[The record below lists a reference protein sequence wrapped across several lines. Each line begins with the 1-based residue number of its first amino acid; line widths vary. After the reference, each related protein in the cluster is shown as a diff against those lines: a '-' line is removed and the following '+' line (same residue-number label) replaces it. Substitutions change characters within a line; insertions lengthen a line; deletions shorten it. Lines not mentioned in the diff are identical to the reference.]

1 MPFFLMWSLEKYLV
15 RNTEHKAPRY
25 VVVSITVLPRLSWAE
40 ISFWTPYSRK
50 PSPQVPPL
58 MWATKFHTHRKQI
71 LIFTFLKS
79 KPEDKRILHRL
90 IATFRLFHRL
100 KRFVTHRHVPF
111 WSPDMTI
118 YKVVQIWPRQTVTC
132 LHTNR
137 PGHIWTTL
145 YIFFSAFTSKLILLA
160 ITQASVFLFIVCI
173 LPPNILIPSA

>member
-1 MPFFLMWSLEKYLV
+1 MWSLEKYLV

-25 VVVSITVLPRLSWAE
+25 VVASITLLPRPSWAE
-40 ISFWTPYSRK
+40 ISSWTPYSRK

-58 MWATKFHTHRKQI
+58 MSATKFHTHRKQI
-71 LIFTFLKS
+71 LIFTFLNS

-90 IATFRLFHRL
+90 IATFRLFHPL
-100 KRFVTHRHVPF
+100 KRFVTHRHVPFCPAF

-137 PGHIWTTL
+137 PGHIWTTC
-145 YIFFSAFTSKLILLA
+145 YIFFSAFTSKLISLLA
-160 ITQASVFLFIVCI
+160 ITQASVCFLIVCM
-173 LPPNILIPSA
+173 LPPNVLT